1 MENFFKSYAFFKTAA
16 ILLNSTVEERIQYT
30 GVDMEYFEKVESE
43 GKAYKMK
50 SFTYEVNT

>member
-16 ILLNSTVEERIQYT
+16 ILLNSTVEESIQYT

-43 GKAYKMK
+43 GKTYKTK
-50 SFTYEVNT
+50 YITNEVNI